1 MKRAVYDI
9 AALIVRV
16 VVGVIFVAH
25 GWQKWQ
31 SGLGTTSAGFAQMG
45 VPQPQL
51 AAAFSTIG
59 ETVGGALLI
68 IGLLVRPAALVLL
81 IGMVGAIMF
90 GHWGKG
96 IFVQEGGWELPAALG
111 SVALLF
117 LALGG
122 GRLGLDGIIHGSYR
136 RRARQRAAEK
146 ASAGRPAPGHREDTL
161 PIHRDEQPGYRE
173 GTQPGYREE
182 PPNPGGYGDTRS
194 GYQEERPQSGD
205 REDTQPGYREDTGRG
220 PQGETRHTVPRQP
233 SGHRS
238 DALSPEDM
246 RDLDALIGDEHRRP
260 KPPNR

>member
-1 MKRAVYDI
+1 MKRVLYDI

-31 SGLGTTSAGFAQMG
+31 SGLGATSEGFAQMG

-51 AAAFSTIG
+51 AAAFSTVG

-81 IGMVGAIMF
+81 IGMIGAIVF
-90 GHWGKG
+90 AHGDNG
-96 IFVQEGGWELPAALG
+96 IFVQEGGWELAAALG
-111 SVALLF
+111 SVALLL

-122 GRLGLDGIIHGSYR
+122 GRLGLDGIIHGIYR
-136 RRARQRAAEK
+136 KRAQRRAAEK
-146 ASAGRPAPGHREDTL
+146 ARPA
-161 PIHRDEQPGYRE
+161 Y
-173 GTQPGYREE
+173 
-182 PPNPGGYGDTRS
+182 
-194 GYQEERPQSGD
+194 
-205 REDTQPGYREDTGRG
+205 REDTQPAYRDERPAYREDTQPVYRDEPSGYREDAQSGYREEQPRDDTQAGYREDVG
-220 PQGETRHTVPRQP
+220 PSPQDETRRHTVPRQP

-246 RDLDALIGDEHRRP
+246 RDLDALVGDEQRRP

>member
-1 MKRAVYDI
+1 MKRVLYDI

-31 SGLGTTSAGFAQMG
+31 SGLGATSEGFAQTG

-51 AAAFSTIG
+51 AAAFSTVV

-68 IGLLVRPAALVLL
+68 IGLLVRPVALLLL
-81 IGMVGAIMF
+81 IGMIGAIVF
-90 GHWGKG
+90 AHSDSG
-96 IFVQEGGWELPAALG
+96 IFVQEGGWELAAALG
-111 SVALLF
+111 SIALLF

-122 GRLGLDGIIHGSYR
+122 GRLSLDGIIHGIYR
-136 RRARQRAAEK
+136 KRAQRRAAEK
-146 ASAGRPAPGHREDTL
+146 APADRPAPAPREDTQ
-161 PIHRDEQPGYRE
+161 PVYRDEQPGYQEEHR
-173 GTQPGYREE
+173 PGYR
-182 PPNPGGYGDTRS
+182 
-194 GYQEERPQSGD
+194 EERPQSGYGD
-205 REDTQPGYREDTGRG
+205 DTRPGYRENPGPG
-220 PQGETRHTVPRQP
+220 PQDETPRHTVPRQP

>member
-1 MKRAVYDI
+1 MKRVLYDI

-31 SGLGTTSAGFAQMG
+31 SGLGATSEGFAQLG

-51 AAAFSTIG
+51 AAAFSTVA

-68 IGLLVRPAALVLL
+68 IGLLVRPAALALL
-81 IGMVGAIMF
+81 IGMIGAIAF
-90 GHWGKG
+90 AHWNNGV
-96 IFVQEGGWELPAALG
+96 FVQEGGWELAAALG
-111 SVALLF
+111 SVALLL

-122 GRLGLDGIIHGSYR
+122 GRLSLDGIIHGIYR
-136 RRARQRAAEK
+136 KRAQRRAAEE
-146 ASAGRPAPGHREDTL
+146 APADRPAPVY
-161 PIHRDEQPGYRE
+161 RDEQPGYRE
-173 GTQPGYREE
+173 DTQPV
-182 PPNPGGYGDTRS
+182 
-194 GYQEERPQSGD
+194 YQDE
-205 REDTQPGYREDTGRG
+205 QPGYREDTRPGYRDDTQAGYREDTG
-220 PQGETRHTVPRQP
+220 PSPQDETQRHTVPRQP

-246 RDLDALIGDEHRRP
+246 RDIDVLIGDEHRRP

>member
-1 MKRAVYDI
+1 MKRVLYDI

-31 SGLGTTSAGFAQMG
+31 SGLGATSEGFAQMG

-51 AAAFSTIG
+51 AAAFSTVG

-81 IGMVGAIMF
+81 IGMIGAIVF
-90 GHWGKG
+90 AHSDNG
-96 IFVQEGGWELPAALG
+96 IFVQEGGWELAAALG

-122 GRLGLDGIIHGSYR
+122 GRLGLDGIIHGIYR
-136 RRARQRAAEK
+136 KRAQRRAAEK
-146 ASAGRPAPGHREDTL
+146 ARPAPGR
-161 PIHRDEQPGYRE
+161 
-173 GTQPGYREE
+173 
-182 PPNPGGYGDTRS
+182 
-194 GYQEERPQSGD
+194 
-205 REDTQPGYREDTGRG
+205 REDTQPVYRDEQPAYREDTQPVYREEQPRDGTQAGYREDAG
-220 PQGETRHTVPRQP
+220 PSSQDETRRHTVPRQP

-246 RDLDALIGDEHRRP
+246 RDLDALVGDEQRRP